1 MAVSPEKLPP
11 RAHWL
16 MKSVL
21 LAQRPAMD
29 DLKQMLRN
37 AWAMRW
43 FLGIVFAFIGFFIG
57 WG

>member
-1 MAVSPEKLPP
+1 
-11 RAHWL
+11 
-16 MKSVL
+16 
-21 LAQRPAMD
+21 MD

-37 AWAMRW
+37 AWDMRW

>member
-1 MAVSPEKLPP
+1 
-11 RAHWL
+11 
-16 MKSVL
+16 
-21 LAQRPAMD
+21 MD
-29 DLKQMLRN
+29 DLKQMIRN